1 MNRDLSKLSID
12 PAARER
18 AGFNWRLALVIAG
31 AAVAILV
38 AVIWLTVARRPVE
51 VRVAVVREARAS
63 QAAVLNASGY
73 VTPRRRATI
82 SAKITGKIAEVL
94 IDEGMSVK
102 AGDVLARLDD
112 ADAVVTLRAA
122 EAQSAVVVATLGEL
136 QVRLANAARDLRRVR
151 ELRTQNLVSDR
162 DLDNAETAV
171 ASYEAQ
177 IKVAESSV
185 TAAERA
191 AGIAR
196 QNVENCIVRAPFAGI
211 VVSKDAQPGEM
222 VSPISA
228 GGGYTRTGVA
238 TIVDMGSLEIEVDV
252 NESYIARVTPGQRVE
267 AALDAYPDWRI
278 PSRVRTVIPTADR
291 EKATVKVRIT
301 FDELDPRILPNMGV
315 KVSFLEGAE
324 DSASANLTFVP
335 SDVVRREKDQ
345 AYAFVIKDGRV
356 ERRGIRTGRE
366 SGSDIEILAGLRS
379 GEQVVTS
386 SSGEIHD
393 GSRVSIAK

>member
-1 MNRDLSKLSID
+1 M
-12 PAARER
+12 
-18 AGFNWRLALVIAG
+18 
-31 AAVAILV
+31 
-38 AVIWLTVARRPVE
+38 
-51 VRVAVVREARAS
+51 VREARAS

-94 IDEGMSVK
+94 IDEGMQVK

-112 ADAVVTLRAA
+112 SDAIVALRAT
-122 EAQSAVVVATLGEL
+122 EAQSAVAAAALGEL
-136 QVRLANAARDLRRVR
+136 QVRLANAARDLKRVQ

-162 DLDNAETAV
+162 DLDNAETSV
-171 ASYEAQ
+171 ASYEAE

-191 AGIAR
+191 AGITR
-196 QNVENCIVRAPFAGI
+196 QNVENCVVRAPFAGI

-267 AALDAYPDWRI
+267 AVLDAYPDWRT

-324 DSASANLTFVP
+324 DSTSANLTFVP
-335 SDVVRREKDQ
+335 SDAVRREKDQ

-366 SGSDIEILAGLRS
+366 SGSDIEIIAGLRS

-386 SSGEIHD
+386 SGGEIHD

>member
-1 MNRDLSKLSID
+1 MSID